1 MPKSASAWIVISLIK
16 PEAALRGM
24 LARYFVE
31 IPVHTFAGK
40 IDRRHAELLL
50 ENVRATKGKAAIIT
64 AKNNDSGFD
73 IELVNHDNHTTVNFD
88 GLTLIAHK
96 RLRIKKS
103 VDFEGGKNPLR
114 NGRLEEEVA
123 PCMRG

>member
-1 MPKSASAWIVISLIK
+1 MPWMVISLIK

-50 ENVRATKGKAAIIT
+50 DKVRATKGKAAVIT
-64 AKNNDSGFD
+64 ARNNDSGFD
-73 IELVNHDNHTTVNFD
+73 IELVNHDNYTVVDFD
-88 GLTLIAHK
+88 GLMLVAIK
-96 RLRIKKS
+96 RRRIKKS
-103 VDFEGGKNPLR
+103 VDLKSPENPL
-114 NGRLEEEVA
+114 
-123 PCMRG
+123 